1 MDLFQIEDLLTE
13 EQKIVK
19 DTIKDFVQK
28 EVLPIIDDYFE
39 RGEFPLH
46 LVKKMAN
53 LGLFGATLK
62 EYGGA
67 GLDYISYGLMMQELE
82 GGDSGLRSF
91 VSVQNG
97 LVIFPILEYGTK
109 EQKEKWIPGLISGE
123 KIGCFG
129 LTEPDFGS
137 NPAGMLTRA
146 EKRGDRFILNGT
158 KMWITNGSIADIA
171 IIWAKYN
178 GEIWAFLVEKE
189 REGFSTNLI
198 KNKFS
203 LRASVTSEL
212 VLNDVE
218 IPEEN
223 ILPKSKGLV
232 SALRCLNEAR
242 YSIAWGSVG
251 SAISC
256 LETALDYAKNR
267 VQFSKPI
274 AAYQLIQDKLV
285 WMATEITKAQL
296 LNYHLGLLK
305 DKGIANYRQISM
317 AKMNNVKIALECA
330 RMSREIL
337 GASGITYEYPIAR
350 HLLNLEAVKTYEGTH
365 EIHTLIV
372 GKWLTGLDA
381 ID

>member
-1 MDLFQIEDLLTE
+1 
-13 EQKIVK
+13 
-19 DTIKDFVQK
+19 
-28 EVLPIIDDYFE
+28 
-39 RGEFPLH
+39 
-46 LVKKMAN
+46 
-53 LGLFGATLK
+53 
-62 EYGGA
+62 
-67 GLDYISYGLMMQELE
+67 
-82 GGDSGLRSF
+82 
-91 VSVQNG
+91 
-97 LVIFPILEYGTK
+97 
-109 EQKEKWIPGLISGE
+109 
-123 KIGCFG
+123 
-129 LTEPDFGS
+129 
-137 NPAGMLTRA
+137 MLTRA

-158 KMWITNGSIADIA
+158 KMWITNGSIADIS

-178 GEIWAFLVEKE
+178 GEIWGFLVENE
-189 REGFSTNLI
+189 REGFSANLI

-317 AKMNNVKIALECA
+317 AKMNNVKIALQCA

-372 GKWLTGLDA
+372 GKWLTGYDA